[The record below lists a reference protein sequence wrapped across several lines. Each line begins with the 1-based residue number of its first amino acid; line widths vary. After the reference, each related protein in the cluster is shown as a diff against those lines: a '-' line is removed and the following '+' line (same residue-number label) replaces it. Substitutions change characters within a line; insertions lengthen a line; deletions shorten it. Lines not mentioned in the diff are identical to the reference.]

1 MNYPLHKCEVASCFN
16 ATCLLLQRV
25 RSLTVTPHVYS
36 QVPYEVLLSYTDDTN
51 ILKKID
57 KKFVSSKKNLKF
69 ALEMFET
76 TINSGKKVYIAKFHI
91 FQ

>member
-1 MNYPLHKCEVASCFN
+1 MASCFN

-51 ILKKID
+51 IQKKLI
-57 KKFVSSKKNLKF
+57 KNLSVQKKNLKF
-69 ALEMFET
+69 ALEMFE
-76 TINSGKKVYIAKFHI
+76 IAMNSGNKSYPHI
-91 FQ
+91 KQN